1 MKIEILSRAMEE
13 NMGFGLGLMG
23 LTFIIPFIMIA
34 VIFGIIIFSIVK
46 ANKKNKET
54 MNRIQTN
61 YSDTVNKYYNI
72 LINDPV
78 LSKIRKDTKGTSK
91 IGLVLVIVG
100 FATFFFLSIISMAMI
115 IGGFI
120 LMNLKKGEYEKHY
133 KENIMKAAL
142 KEYDSNLT
150 YFPEGCIPREIY
162 SQARFESF
170 DRYHSEDRINGKV
183 GDYDFMMA
191 DVHVED
197 RRTDSEGRTHY
208 VTLFNGPVAIL
219 TLPEYINLNLSV
231 VSNRIK
237 LFAGGTHVEIDNPE
251 FEELYDVFS
260 DNQVTAMRVLTP
272 AVTTKMIDLYRKYD
286 FYFEVK
292 IMNNQLYFRFHTG
305 GLFVCNPDDTYAEA
319 TSVALYFEILNGIKE
334 IMEEIIKATKFLR
347 KK

>member
-1 MKIEILSRAMEE
+1 
-13 NMGFGLGLMG
+13 
-23 LTFIIPFIMIA
+23 
-34 VIFGIIIFSIVK
+34 
-46 ANKKNKET
+46 
-54 MNRIQTN
+54 
-61 YSDTVNKYYNI
+61 
-72 LINDPV
+72 
-78 LSKIRKDTKGTSK
+78 
-91 IGLVLVIVG
+91 
-100 FATFFFLSIISMAMI
+100 
-115 IGGFI
+115 
-120 LMNLKKGEYEKHY
+120 MNLKKGEYEKHY

-237 LFAGGTHVEIDNPE
+237 LFTGGTHVEIDNPE

>member
-1 MKIEILSRAMEE
+1 MNFEILSRAIERDS
-13 NMGFGLGLMG
+13 GSFFGLMG
-23 LTFIIPFIMIA
+23 LSFLIPFIMVI
-34 VIFGIIIFSIVK
+34 VIFGVVIGAIVK
-46 ANKKNKET
+46 ANKKNNET

-78 LSKIRKDTKGTSK
+78 LSKIRQDTKVTSK

-120 LMNLKKGEYEKHY
+120 LMNLKKGEYAKHY
-133 KENIMKAAL
+133 KGSIMKTAL
-142 KEYDSNLT
+142 QEYDSNLT
-150 YFPEGCIPREIY
+150 YFPEGCIPEPIY
-162 SQARFESF
+162 DAANFEMY

-183 GDYDFMMA
+183 SGYDFMMA

-197 RRTDSEGRTHY
+197 RRRDSEGRTHY

-219 TLPEYINLNLSV
+219 TLPEYINLNLSIV
-231 VSNRIK
+231 NNRIK
-237 LFAGGTHVEIDNPE
+237 LFTGGTHVEIDNPE
-251 FEELYDVFS
+251 FEEIYDVFS
-260 DNQVTAMRVLTP
+260 DNQITAMRVLTP
-272 AVTTKMIDLYRKYD
+272 AVTNKMLDLYRKYD

-292 IMNNQLYFRFHTG
+292 IINNQLYFRFHTG
-305 GLFVCNPDDTYAEA
+305 NLFVPNPGDTYAEA
-319 TSVALYFEILNGIKE
+319 TSVALYFEILDGIKE
-334 IMEEIIKATKFLR
+334 IIDEIIKATKFLR